1 MIHTALAEA
10 GVDAAHAVMVGDT
23 SYDMDMAQAAG
34 VTGIGVTWGY
44 HAPAAL
50 AAATHIVQGFD
61 ALHTIITTQW
71 SLPV

>member
-44 HAPAAL
+44 HATAAL